1 MGAGSSNVSRLQSLD
16 AFWHI
21 IAETSIPR
29 VPFGLL
35 LSIYNGAGHA
45 SIADTQP
52 MICSAL

>member
-35 LSIYNGAGHA
+35 LSIYNDAGHA
-45 SIADTQP
+45 SIVDTQP
-52 MICSAL
+52 MVCSAL